1 MYDFK
6 KTREV
11 VNKEIEKLFGISYSE
26 YEKLSI
32 EERHKLIEKKTGKK
46 VKPDYRLYIDGIPID
61 EDHILTM
68 AEVDKKL
75 DKIAYSLPER
85 IIKKVKK
92 R

>member
-11 VNKEIEKLFGISYSE
+11 VNKEIERLLGISYSE

-32 EERHKLIEKKTGKK
+32 EEQHKLIEEKTGKR

-61 EDHILTM
+61 GEHIITM
-68 AEVDKKL
+68 EEIDKKL